1 MKKEITV
8 ELINEIQDGKFTWKD
23 IKTIL
28 ENNKIVLEDDDV
40 IEISYD
46 EGHYSENNSWD
57 AHWIF
62 ALDRN
67 RLETDEEYNKRIE
80 DNRKFTE
87 ERKQERYKNYLKLK
101 QEFETNENNN

>member
-1 MKKEITV
+1 MKQLKSVEIID
-8 ELINEIQDGKFTWKD
+8 ESQDEIFLWKD

-28 ENNKIVLEDDDV
+28 EKNKVVLEDDDIV
-40 IEISYD
+40 DIGYV

-57 AHWIF
+57 AYYSFKVI
-62 ALDRN
+62 RN

-80 DNRKFTE
+80 ENRKFTE

-101 QEFETNENNN
+101 QEFETNNQ